1 MFISYRSDSHC
12 PYQTLSPEKPK
23 SPLTEDVKSAYDS
36 FDEGDNGCD
45 WSVVKDSRKTPDSWR
60 DMSFRVLLSTT
71 T

>member
-45 WSVVKDSRKTPDSWR
+45 WSVVKDSRKTPDS
-60 DMSFRVLLSTT
+60 
-71 T
+71 